1 MASVLI
7 RTCENTDPYWTN
19 TPLFLLPTVYYVL
32 FLCQTHM
39 HMLGMGSIALNI
51 RVAVYAVS
59 LTPHTQHGLCSSFH
73 FSSTHAFLFFST
85 PFLFFSFPA
94 LSLSLFLF

>member
-7 RTCENTDPYWTN
+7 RTYENTDPYWTN
-19 TPLFLLPTVYYVL
+19 TPLFLLPTAYYVL

-59 LTPHTQHGLCSSFH
+59 LTTRTQHGLCSSFH
-73 FSSTHAFLFFST
+73 FSITHAFLFFST

-94 LSLSLFLF
+94 LSLFLI